1 MEQILLYDK
10 INYFQ
15 SIMFM
20 ELIRGYTRKRP
31 CSIDA
36 RSDGGADGTDDCWGK
51 IFLVATSYEGGGAS

>member
-36 RSDGGADGTDDCWGK
+36 RSDGGADGTDDC
-51 IFLVATSYEGGGAS
+51 